1 MKYMRRIEQNKKW
14 QTRVKKRSLA
24 YFQIVRRW
32 AEFIQTTVQTNHLF
46 WQDIPG
52 YRQIVKSIL
61 LELKQRPIKDYPDSL
76 IDATVELIQNPELFT
91 VIMTIIFAKT
101 NVYDSATVCTTM
113 GLLNRL
119 FNHLEKQGLEFPT
132 NFDFNFFLQGI
143 SITLDLDHSLSIP
156 RTLHLL
162 YRTLHFF
169 PIEQRALLILEIFK
183 KFLYRLFF
191 SWSYNIR
198 DLFVAL
204 FLYQIEYLYVF
215 RLTNHLM
222 NSLETQGINK
232 SPSGLSL
239 RNGRPAVEAP
249 FRANVSHAVK
259 RKDKA
264 NPVEGPVSVEQM
276 LARRKENF
284 SKYQKII

>member
-1 MKYMRRIEQNKKW
+1 MKYMNRIEQNKKW

-101 NVYDSATVCTTM
+101 NVYDSGTLCTTM
-113 GLLNRL
+113 GLLTRL

-132 NFDFNFFLQGI
+132 NFDFNFFLKGI
-143 SITLDLDHSLSIP
+143 SISLDLDHSLSIP

-169 PIEQRALLILEIFK
+169 PIEQRALLI
-183 KFLYRLFF
+183 
-191 SWSYNIR
+191 
-198 DLFVAL
+198 
-204 FLYQIEYLYVF
+204 
-215 RLTNHLM
+215 
-222 NSLETQGINK
+222 
-232 SPSGLSL
+232 
-239 RNGRPAVEAP
+239 
-249 FRANVSHAVK
+249 
-259 RKDKA
+259 
-264 NPVEGPVSVEQM
+264 
-276 LARRKENF
+276 
-284 SKYQKII
+284 

>member
-1 MKYMRRIEQNKKW
+1 ME
-14 QTRVKKRSLA
+14 
-24 YFQIVRRW
+24 
-32 AEFIQTTVQTNHLF
+32 
-46 WQDIPG
+46 
-52 YRQIVKSIL
+52 
-61 LELKQRPIKDYPDSL
+61 YPDSL

-101 NVYDSATVCTTM
+101 NVYDSATLCTTM
-113 GLLNRL
+113 GLLTRL

-132 NFDFNFFLQGI
+132 NFDFNFFLKGI

-169 PIEQRALLILEIFK
+169 PIEQRALLIQEIFK

-222 NSLETQGINK
+222 NSLETQALNK
-232 SPSGLSL
+232 SSMRSVRPSIE
-239 RNGRPAVEAP
+239 VP
-249 FRANVSHAVK
+249 FRANTSVAAK
-259 RKDKA
+259 RREKTA
-264 NPVEGPVSVEQM
+264 AEAAEPQTLEQI
-276 LARRKENF
+276 LAKRRENF
-284 SKYQKII
+284 KRYHKII